1 MPEYESAN
9 QQAADDAPSISSW
22 SLWSLVS
29 SVFSLA
35 SNSVP
40 EGQRY
45 DPVQQQ
51 PDDNSSIGSGEQ
63 DNHLSNAASDIY
75 LSEARQTSQTDET
88 LRITPAERGI
98 DNNQPIENSSNTG
111 IRTRRLLWWLRDF
124 RVLLLST
131 TDSRRAK
138 LVNGII
144 LPLISVLYFLT
155 FSSVTA
161 DKGVT
166 EGVLSAVCLMLVTY
180 HRVQA
185 IRVFVPLSQS
195 PQFNNLGD
203 GDKFL
208 FWSWI
213 APHLIYFLVEILLY
227 AEYWIAYMSWYG
239 YAAVFLTVFV
249 VYFTV
254 AVTYSLTSDNQA
266 LTEINFPETSIFN
279 ELQIPIMP
287 YLCFHVSLM
296 FANGKR
302 YVFHAYL
309 LPVMLWVPLTIR

>member
-1 MPEYESAN
+1 MN
-9 QQAADDAPSISSW
+9 W
-22 SLWSLVS
+22 
-29 SVFSLA
+29 
-35 SNSVP
+35 
-40 EGQRY
+40 
-45 DPVQQQ
+45 
-51 PDDNSSIGSGEQ
+51 
-63 DNHLSNAASDIY
+63 
-75 LSEARQTSQTDET
+75 
-88 LRITPAERGI
+88 
-98 DNNQPIENSSNTG
+98 
-111 IRTRRLLWWLRDF
+111 
-124 RVLLLST
+124 
-131 TDSRRAK
+131 
-138 LVNGII
+138 II
-144 LPLISVLYFLT
+144 LPLISFLYYLI

-161 DKGVT
+161 HRGVT

-195 PQFNNLGD
+195 PQFNNLGI

-227 AEYWIAYMSWYG
+227 AEYWIEYMSWYG
-239 YAAVFLTVFV
+239 YGAVLLTVIV
-249 VYFTV
+249 VYVAV
-254 AVTYSLTSDNQA
+254 AVTYGLTSDNQA

-279 ELQIPIMP
+279 DLQIPIMP

-309 LPVMLWVPLTIR
+309 LPAMLWVPLTIR